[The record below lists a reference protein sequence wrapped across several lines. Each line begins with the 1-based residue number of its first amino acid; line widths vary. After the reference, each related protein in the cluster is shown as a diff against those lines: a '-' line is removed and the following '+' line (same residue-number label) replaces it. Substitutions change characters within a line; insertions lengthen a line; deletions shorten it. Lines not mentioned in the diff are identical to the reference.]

1 MFLTITIFLVGFYI
15 LVKGAEILIEGA
27 SSIAYKFGISTF
39 IIGITIAGIGT
50 SLPEFG
56 IAFLANLAGEA
67 GIAVS
72 TVIGSNIF
80 DLLFVLG
87 AAAMLVPLVMRQEWI
102 KSGLAWNMAVALLVG
117 LFAYFGTLNWFGGLI
132 MISIF
137 AFWIYKLSE
146 DAKVMNNDKE
156 TERPRVNKLS
166 FSLGMVVVGM
176 AGILLGSRWVVDGA
190 VEFAQALG
198 ISQALIGLTIIS
210 IGTSIDEL
218 VISMVAAFRQKM
230 GLAVGNIIGSTIFN
244 FLMVF
249 GLSAV
254 VAPIIFPRELL
265 FDFAFFAFSS
275 ALLYFL
281 MRRGKEE
288 HILSRLEGLSLIFL
302 YFLYFI
308 YAIIRG

>member
-132 MISIF
+132 MI
-137 AFWIYKLSE
+137 YKLSE

-230 GLAVGNIIGSTIFN
+230 GLA
-244 FLMVF
+244 
-249 GLSAV
+249 
-254 VAPIIFPRELL
+254 
-265 FDFAFFAFSS
+265 
-275 ALLYFL
+275 
-281 MRRGKEE
+281 
-288 HILSRLEGLSLIFL
+288 
-302 YFLYFI
+302 
-308 YAIIRG
+308 